1 MTLGSVEN
9 MLIRESE
16 CSMLLRVNAVAGIMG
31 RGGGVGFRVNV
42 ISVRF
47 YVVYVYF
54 LLSCVH
60 AAVKT
65 LCAQLS
71 QVFYLSSLVLGW
83 EQALFLVD
91 ELMSVIRTH
100 PQKYPII

>member
-1 MTLGSVEN
+1 
-9 MLIRESE
+9 
-16 CSMLLRVNAVAGIMG
+16 MLLRVNAVAGIMG

-42 ISVRF
+42 ISVCF
-47 YVVYVYF
+47 YVFYVYF

-60 AAVKT
+60 SALKT

-83 EQALFLVD
+83 EQSLSLADESMIMLFGHTPKNTLSHD
-91 ELMSVIRTH
+91 GEH
-100 PQKYPII
+100 KYPAYIGWRFKI